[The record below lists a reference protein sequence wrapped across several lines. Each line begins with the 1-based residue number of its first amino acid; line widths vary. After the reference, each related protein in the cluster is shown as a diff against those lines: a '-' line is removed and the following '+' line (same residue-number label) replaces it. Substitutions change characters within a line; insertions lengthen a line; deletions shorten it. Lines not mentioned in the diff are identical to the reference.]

1 MSAIKYEGEFMTFLC
16 GFDGEP
22 TVQDAWSAAIKL
34 MEEKFTSHNT
44 ARDEI
49 CPLCHGVGIVD
60 LIWPNDQTLCPKC
73 EGSGQTSPV
82 A

>member
-34 MEEKFTSHNT
+34 MEEKFKIGRASC
-44 ARDEI
+44 RER
-49 CPLCHGVGIVD
+49 V
-60 LIWPNDQTLCPKC
+60 
-73 EGSGQTSPV
+73 
-82 A
+82 